1 VKSYTSTYLR
11 NSLHLP
17 PQTPALFNFRFLAY
31 DSTLLPASTYPLHPS
46 SEMTDR
52 PERLSEECE
61 AELQR
66 LAVRYHNP
74 PEGSVELLKAKGMS
88 VLELMPQKM
97 RDEVEMQ
104 KVMIRTMMNDK
115 KPTQASSKTG
125 AAAKSGDD
133 DVDGKRKRTSEKDEG
148 KQTAKKPRV
157 EKGGDVIMGDEIA
170 DEVED
175 TTTKPTGIPFRLRSE
190 SEGRR
195 RHRLDRPVSPLPAPA
210 R

>member
-1 VKSYTSTYLR
+1 VKPYTSTYLR
-11 NSLHLP
+11 NNLHLP
-17 PQTPALFNFRFLAY
+17 PQTPALFNFRYLAY
-31 DSTLLPASTYPLHPS
+31 DSTLLPVSTYPLHPS

-52 PERLSEECE
+52 PERSSEECE

-115 KPTQASSKTG
+115 KPTQASRKTG
-125 AAAKSGDD
+125 AAAKSGEG
-133 DVDGKRKRTSEKDEG
+133 DVDGKRKRTSEEDEG
-148 KQTAKKPRV
+148 NQTAKKPRV

-175 TTTKPTGIPFRLRSE
+175 TTTKPTGIPFRLRSD
-190 SEGRR
+190 SEGRQR
-195 RHRLDRPVSPLPAPA
+195 YRLDRPVSPLPAPA